1 MSDFGAMSDYL
12 ANCPIKVKDN
22 RPIDGRP
29 SFWTTCAIMNDGFR
43 EQFLEALERTGM
55 TLAELARRSGVGYDA
70 LNKLR
75 RREGASTSAEN
86 AAKIARVL
94 GFGDADGA
102 FPAGAADAGDM
113 VNIYNVEASAGYGAL
128 VGHEMVVD
136 RLSFPPGYL
145 NKITRSDPKNLAI
158 IGVKGKSMEPT
169 LSDDDIVMV
178 DLSKTDLSY
187 DGLFVVRDGGDS
199 LLVKRISRGSRRGTV
214 MLVSDNPQY
223 PNQERAF
230 EDVEVVGKVIW
241 KGVKE

>member
-1 MSDFGAMSDYL
+1 MDAG
-12 ANCPIKVKDN
+12 PV
-22 RPIDGRP
+22 
-29 SFWTTCAIMNDGFR
+29 FWTTLGIMQDGFR
-43 EQFLEALERTGM
+43 EQFLEALARSGM
-55 TLAELARRSGVGYDA
+55 TLAELARRSGVKYDA
-70 LNKLR
+70 LNKLKS
-75 RREGASTSAEN
+75 REGASTSAEN
-86 AAKIARVL
+86 ASRIARVL
-94 GFGDADGA
+94 GFSESEDVLPLTSPEA
-102 FPAGAADAGDM
+102 PADM
-113 VNIYNVEASAGYGAL
+113 VDIYNVEASAGFGAL

-145 NKITRSDPKNLAI
+145 SKITRSHPKNLAI

>member
-1 MSDFGAMSDYL
+1 MSVADRLKQARE
-12 ANCPIKVKDN
+12 A
-22 RPIDGRP
+22 
-29 SFWTTCAIMNDGFR
+29 AGF
-43 EQFLEALERTGM
+43 
-55 TLAELARRSGVGYDA
+55 
-70 LNKLR
+70 
-75 RREGASTSAEN
+75 EN
-86 AAKIARVL
+86 AVDAVRRFGWTQSTYL
-94 GFGDADGA
+94 GHENGSRGVT
-102 FPAGAADAGDM
+102 AGAAARYGLAFKVPPEWILFGGDLDERDLALLVTTTEPAADM
-113 VNIYNVEASAGYGAL
+113 VDVYNVEASAGFGSL
-128 VGHEMVVD
+128 VGNEMVVD

-145 NKITRSDPKNLAI
+145 SKITRSNPKNLAI

-223 PNQERAF
+223 PNQERSF

>member
-1 MSDFGAMSDYL
+1 MSVADRLKQARE
-12 ANCPIKVKDN
+12 A
-22 RPIDGRP
+22 
-29 SFWTTCAIMNDGFR
+29 AGF
-43 EQFLEALERTGM
+43 
-55 TLAELARRSGVGYDA
+55 
-70 LNKLR
+70 
-75 RREGASTSAEN
+75 EN
-86 AAKIARVL
+86 AVDAIRRFGWTQSTYLGHENGSRGVTAVAAAKYGQAFRVPPEWIL
-94 GFGDADGA
+94 FGGDLDDL
-102 FPAGAADAGDM
+102 PAALPVAAVEEQGDM

-136 RLSFPPGYL
+136 RLAFPPGYL
-145 NKITRSDPKNLAI
+145 SRITRSSPKNLAI

-199 LLVKRISRGSRRGTV
+199 LLVKRISRGSKRGTV
-214 MLVSDNPQY
+214 LLVSDNPQY
-223 PNQERAF
+223 PNQERAY

>member
-1 MSDFGAMSDYL
+1 MSVAERL
-12 ANCPIKVKDN
+12 KAA
-22 RPIDGRP
+22 RQ
-29 SFWTTCAIMNDGFR
+29 AAGF
-43 EQFLEALERTGM
+43 
-55 TLAELARRSGVGYDA
+55 
-70 LNKLR
+70 
-75 RREGASTSAEN
+75 EN
-86 AAKIARVL
+86 AADAARRFGWAQSTYFGHENGSR
-94 GFGDADGA
+94 GFRADTASEYARA
-102 FPAGAADAGDM
+102 FKVTQEWLLFGRGGPPEALPVEQASDM
-113 VNIYNVEASAGYGAL
+113 VDVYNVEASAGFGAL

-145 NKITRSDPKNLAI
+145 SRITRSNPKNLAI

-223 PNQERAF
+223 PNQERSF